1 MTVFMPSATEKS
13 QRCDEMEFFE
23 VKQNKKEYLDLLLL
37 GDEQEDMI
45 DRYLDRGRL
54 FVLMD
59 GQTPVSTCVV
69 TVEGE
74 GLLEVKNL
82 AVDPKR
88 QKQGN
93 GRKML
98 ELVADFFRGQ
108 YKTIQLGT
116 GESPLTL
123 PFYEKCGF
131 VQSHRIKNFYTDNYD
146 HPIIEAGVQ
155 LVDMVYLKK
164 DI

>member
-1 MTVFMPSATEKS
+1 M
-13 QRCDEMEFFE
+13 DFFE
-23 VKQNKKEYLDLLLL
+23 VKEDKKKYLELLLL

-45 DRYLDRGRL
+45 DRYLERGRL
-54 FVLMD
+54 FVLQD
-59 GQTPVSTCVV
+59 GETPVSTCVV

-123 PFYEKCGF
+123 PFYERCGF

-164 DI
+164 DL

>member
-1 MTVFMPSATEKS
+1 MRIRQISQEK
-13 QRCDEMEFFE
+13 
-23 VKQNKKEYLDLLLL
+23 KAYLSLLLL

-45 DRYLDRGRL
+45 DRYLERGRL
-54 FVLMD
+54 FVLQD
-59 GQTPVSTCVV
+59 GETPVSTCVV

-123 PFYEKCGF
+123 PFYERCGF

-164 DI
+164 DL